1 MDIRGI
7 EERALNAWPAL
18 TTMVMDGWVLRLS
31 RGYSKRA
38 NSLNALAPTT
48 GIDAALDGAEP
59 IYRLAGLRPIVRLSP
74 LMPDGADSALAA
86 RGYLAG
92 DPTTVMTVG
101 LDVRAGDP
109 QVEIA
114 TVPTEAWAT
123 GFAAA
128 NNVPAQHRDTHDRM
142 LGGLRLPAGFAT
154 LHHDGRP
161 IAYGLGVIERGLIG
175 LFDIVTLPAARR
187 QGAGRR
193 LVMSLMAWGQAR
205 GATGAYLQVIDANAP
220 AIALYHGLGFRPA
233 YRYHYRL
240 APQ

>member
-1 MDIRGI
+1 
-7 EERALNAWPAL
+7 
-18 TTMVMDGWVLRLS
+18 
-31 RGYSKRA
+31 
-38 NSLNALAPTT
+38 
-48 GIDAALDGAEP
+48 
-59 IYRLAGLRPIVRLSP
+59 
-74 LMPDGADSALAA
+74 
-86 RGYLAG
+86 
-92 DPTTVMTVG
+92 
-101 LDVRAGDP
+101 
-109 QVEIA
+109 
-114 TVPTEAWAT
+114 
-123 GFAAA
+123 
-128 NNVPAQHRDTHDRM
+128 NVPAQHRDTHDRM

-193 LVMSLMAWGQAR
+193 LVMSLMAWGRAR